1 MTKVSTSNDEVRD
14 GCYANGRVEATPG
27 KSFHVPS
34 STFLLNGHRVTDFQ
48 HTEETTKGNPTQ
60 GYIAVQVHP
69 GGDWIDGNKARLR
82 HTVLSVR
89 PQT

>member
-1 MTKVSTSNDEVRD
+1 MMKSETDVMRMDGLRQPRGNRST
-14 GCYANGRVEATPG
+14 
-27 KSFHVPS
+27 FHVPS